1 MVDFILPWG
10 FMKKCSLCK
19 ESKELECFTTKSG
32 NVTAKCKECLSK
44 LQKEWKKKNPDKAKK
59 IMQREYQKNKERCD
73 KSNNKWVEENR
84 ERSNEIKRNWKK
96 RNREK
101 VLEQSRDYANKRYAE
116 NTERE
121 LKRNKE
127 WIKNN
132 PEKQKESERKTKAKY
147 PEKYKA
153 RIKSRDALKRGEI
166 VRPTI
171 CSRCNEE
178 GYIEGHHYD
187 YNKPLDVIWL
197 CKKCHA
203 KEHKKN

>member
-59 IMQREYQKNKERCD
+59 IKQREYQKNKERCD
-73 KSNNKWVEENR
+73 KSNNKWAEENR
-84 ERSNEIKRNWKK
+84 ERSNEIKKDWK
-96 RNREK
+96 EK
-101 VLEQSRDYANKRYAE
+101 HK
-116 NTERE
+116 
-121 LKRNKE
+121 
-127 WIKNN
+127 
-132 PEKQKESERKTKAKY
+132 
-147 PEKYKA
+147 EKYQEQQRKYQLERHYREPLKIKA
-153 RIKSRDALKRGEI
+153 VKLHNDRIRKGEI

-171 CSRCNEE
+171 CSRCKEE
-178 GYIEGHHYD
+178 AYIEGHHYD

-197 CKKCHA
+197 CRKCHA
-203 KEHKKN
+203 KERKKNKPRKQDG